1 LNVNEGSP
9 KETTSFNFFSVGGE
23 FSNRN
28 LNTKIELSALTR
40 VQFKNYSLGKFNQ
53 PAD

>member
-1 LNVNEGSP
+1 MKAVQKKP
-9 KETTSFNFFSVGGE
+9 QAQTFFSVGGE